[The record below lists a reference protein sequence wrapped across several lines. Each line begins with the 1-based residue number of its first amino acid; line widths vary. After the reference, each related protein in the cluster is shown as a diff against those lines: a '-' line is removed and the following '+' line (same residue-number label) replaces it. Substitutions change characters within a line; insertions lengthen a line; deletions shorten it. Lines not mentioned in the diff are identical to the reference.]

1 CSPWLSASLW
11 LAPAPLNSWFLFNP
25 ERKFPK
31 PFLSVSPRGVT
42 GPGENVTF
50 RCVGE
55 QPSMRFALYN
65 NGRLVKTQDPSGNE
79 AVFPITSVGLDDR
92 GMYTCWYRT
101 KSELTEWSK
110 HSDPVE
116 LVVAAGPASSYLSPS
131 RQVTPGGAVTIRCQG
146 WHQNATFL
154 LYKDGNPKVLQ
165 DTEPAGDMAEFP
177 ISSVS
182 RRDAGSYCCR
192 YSTTSDP
199 PIWSHLSDPGAGGS
213 WWGAQPHT
221 QPGTWGG
228 SELMGCSE
236 PGSGQYSG
244 MMFFLHKAGH
254 PNLQVRTVRDW
265 TVAEFPI
272 PSASQE
278 DGGSYTCDY
287 CPITDQ
293 SRWSYPSDP
302 VEIIVGE
309 PSYPKPSISL
319 LSPSGGVSL
328 GGAMTVRC
336 RGQYLGKR
344 FMLNKEGRHVQ
355 SVDSDGFGAEFPISH
370 VSREDGGRYSCSYRS
385 KSELFTE
392 SYPSDPVELVVR
404 GERPGSAFLFPAP
417 PPARPSWGLG
427 ANGTFRTRLCLAF
440 VFLRLQEMQRIPPR
454 KVPHAVIMHDRKA
467 RNPQRPS
474 CQSCPL

>member
-1 CSPWLSASLW
+1 MGADAPEREEVPSPIPCPTEPASLCPGTRRD
-11 LAPAPLNSWFLFNP
+11 LTPLPDP
-25 ERKFPK
+25 E
-31 PFLSVSPRGVT
+31 VEPRMT

-116 LVVAAGPASSYLSPS
+116 LVVAG
-131 RQVTPGGAVTIRCQG
+131 R
-146 WHQNATFL
+146 
-154 LYKDGNPKVLQ
+154 
-165 DTEPAGDMAEFP
+165 E
-177 ISSVS
+177 
-182 RRDAGSYCCR
+182 
-192 YSTTSDP
+192 
-199 PIWSHLSDPGAGGS
+199 
-213 WWGAQPHT
+213 
-221 QPGTWGG
+221 
-228 SELMGCSE
+228 
-236 PGSGQYSG
+236 
-244 MMFFLHKAGH
+244 
-254 PNLQVRTVRDW
+254 
-265 TVAEFPI
+265 
-272 PSASQE
+272 
-278 DGGSYTCDY
+278 
-287 CPITDQ
+287 
-293 SRWSYPSDP
+293 
-302 VEIIVGE
+302 
-309 PSYPKPSISL
+309 YPKPTISVT
-319 LSPSGGVSL
+319 PSRVVAL
-328 GGAMTVRC
+328 GGTMTVRC

-427 ANGTFRTRLCLAF
+427 ANGTFRTRLYLN
-440 VFLRLQEMQRIPPR
+440 FLMASSISFIL
-454 KVPHAVIMHDRKA
+454 VSHWF
-467 RNPQRPS
+467 N
-474 CQSCPL
+474 

>member
-1 CSPWLSASLW
+1 MALRGAGGWAARCYGG
-11 LAPAPLNSWFLFNP
+11 
-25 ERKFPK
+25 
-31 PFLSVSPRGVT
+31 RGV
-42 GPGENVTF
+42 
-50 RCVGE
+50 
-55 QPSMRFALYN
+55 
-65 NGRLVKTQDPSGNE
+65 
-79 AVFPITSVGLDDR
+79 
-92 GMYTCWYRT
+92 W
-101 KSELTEWSK
+101 WS
-110 HSDPVE
+110 ST
-116 LVVAAGPASSYLSPS
+116 LFFCLG

-192 YSTTSDP
+192 YTTLELVVAGREYPKPTISVTP
-199 PIWSHLSDPGAGGS
+199 SRVVALGGS
-213 WWGAQPHT
+213 VT
-221 QPGTWGG
+221 IRC
-228 SELMGCSE
+228 E
-236 PGSGQYSG
+236 GQYSG

-302 VEIIVGE
+302 VEIIVGGE
-309 PSYPKPSISL
+309 GGARPPCSQPHPLPDPNGGSVPMGHSEPGFALNPNPAEGTPLRGMGCRVGRGLSQATHQLGGDGWKPSYPKPSISL

-404 GERPGSAFLFPAP
+404 GERPAIISP
-417 PPARPSWGLG
+417 PQPSL
-427 ANGTFRTRLCLAF
+427 
-440 VFLRLQEMQRIPPR
+440 V
-454 KVPHAVIMHDRKA
+454 
-467 RNPQRPS
+467 
-474 CQSCPL
+474 